1 MSDTLQFKVSSA
13 LKDLVGKDLIT
24 SDNVAIFELVKNSYD
39 AYANH
44 VIITFSEDKITIV
57 DNGKG
62 MSYADLRDKWLFLG
76 FSAKKDGTED
86 NSTDG
91 KQKSYRDKIKRYY
104 AGAKG
109 IGRFSCDRL
118 GRYLTITTQT
128 EGAPEAQQ
136 ISVDWSKFEDDQKK
150 EFSSID
156 VTHQSLVTLNVFP
169 NNSPHGTRIE
179 ISDLH
184 DEETPWTRKHI
195 LDLKRSLQKLINPFS
210 ETNDFLIEIVC
221 ERERANDEKQI
232 EKGIDY
238 DRDLVNGIL
247 RNSIVNILKLK
258 TTQVDVKVENGYIY
272 TTLSDRGV
280 DIYKIKETNI
290 DCSLIKNGAVTLSF
304 LNRAAKYN
312 FSRLMGVDSINY
324 GSVFLFRNGF
334 RILPYGETGD
344 DSWGIDF
351 RAQQGRAR
359 YLSSRDL
366 MGRVDVF
373 VENIGELKE
382 VSSRD
387 SGLVDSPMSRQVNE
401 LYWKCHKRLERY
413 VVGVLW
419 GEAFLKNEYY
429 RDNTKGDAARKELQ
443 RIDKDSDNPSYVI
456 GSSLGSKIDFVRLIK
471 VLSSDNNVEVIYYNT
486 ELANLVSSNFAPED
500 IKPQFISDLETIAE
514 RTGNTELINKIDDAK
529 RRIEELTREKV
540 EAERKASEAE
550 RLQWEAEEKA
560 RKAEEERRIAES
572 KAREEEE
579 RRRLAEIAKL
589 RAENEKAKSEIARL
603 QAEKKA
609 KEEEGKRR
617 QAEKEKEQVKKQNL
631 FLQSVD
637 SLDKDRIVKYHHDIR
652 LHASTIHNTISS
664 LIQKVNNKSL
674 SDEELRKMAERIK
687 RANNKVLSIAMFASK
702 ANFNTTGETLE
713 DDIIAY
719 IEQYVTQVLPDFY
732 EDIKF
737 HGIANGCKMVK
748 RFKPLEVS
756 LLIDNFV
763 SNSINAKARNFSVE
777 FSPMGDR
784 VKIDIIDDGKGW
796 SKEIDSRNVFD
807 KGVST
812 TSGSGLGL
820 YNAMQYIKTDLGGNI
835 FIDTNYNSG
844 IDGNPGAKI
853 QIIL

>member
-1 MSDTLQFKVSSA
+1 MSDTLQFKISSA
-13 LKDLVGKDLIT
+13 LKDLIGKDLIT

-44 VIITFSEDKITIV
+44 VVITFSENKITII

-62 MSYADLRDKWLFLG
+62 MSYSDLRDKWLFLG

-86 NSTDG
+86 SAED

-118 GRYLTITTQT
+118 GRLLTITTQT
-128 EGAPEAQQ
+128 ERAAKAEQ
-136 ISVDWSKFEDDQKK
+136 ISVDWSKFEVDQKK

-156 VTHQSLVTLNVFP
+156 VIHRSVVVSNMFP
-169 NNSPHGTRIE
+169 NNSSHGTKIE
-179 ISDLH
+179 ITDLH

-210 ETNDFLIEIVC
+210 EANDFLIEIVC
-221 ERERANDEKQI
+221 EREKENDEKLM

-238 DRDLVNGIL
+238 DREIVNGPL
-247 RNSIVNILKLK
+247 RNSIVGILKLK
-258 TTQVDVKVENGYIY
+258 TTQIDVKVKDGYIY
-272 TTLSDRGV
+272 STLSDRGV
-280 DIYKIKETNI
+280 DIYRIKEANV
-290 DCSLIKNGAVTLSF
+290 DCSLIKDGAVSLSF

-312 FSRLMGVDSINY
+312 FSKIMGVDSINF

-359 YLSSRDL
+359 YLGSRDL
-366 MGRVDVF
+366 MGRVDIY
-373 VENIGELKE
+373 VENISELKE

-387 SGLVDSPMSRQVNE
+387 SGLIDTPMSRQVNL
-401 LYWKCHKRLERY
+401 LYWKIHKRLERY

-429 RDNTKGDAARKELQ
+429 KDNIKGDAARKELQ
-443 RIDKDSDNPSYVI
+443 RIDKDSEDPSYVI
-456 GSSLGSKIDFVRLIK
+456 ESSLGSKIDFVRLIK
-471 VLSSDNNVEVIYYNT
+471 VLSSDNNVEVLYYNT

-514 RTGNTELINKIDDAK
+514 RTGNTDLINKIEDAK
-529 RRIEELTREKV
+529 KRIEELTRLKV
-540 EAERKASEAE
+540 EAERKAAEAE
-550 RLQWEAEEKA
+550 RLQREAEEK
-560 RKAEEERRIAES
+560 RRIAEA
-572 KAREEEE
+572 KAQEEEE
-579 RRRLAEIAKL
+579 RRRQAEIAKL

-609 KEEEGKRR
+609 KEEEGKRK

-652 LHASTIHNTISS
+652 LHASTIQNTISK
-664 LIQKVNNKSL
+664 LIQKVKNKSL
-674 SDEELRKMAERIK
+674 SEEELHKMVERIS

-702 ANFNTTGETLE
+702 ASFNTTGETLE
-713 DDIIAY
+713 DDIVAY

-737 HGIANGCKMVK
+737 HGETNGCKLLK
-748 RFKPLEVS
+748 KFKPLEVS

-763 SNSINAKARNFSVE
+763 SNSINAKARNFWVVTTSVNN
-777 FSPMGDR
+777 R
-784 VKIDIIDDGKGW
+784 IVIDIIDDGKGW
-796 SKEIDSRNVFD
+796 SKELDSLNFFD

-820 YNAMQYIKTDLGGNI
+820 YNAMQYIKSDLKGSI
-835 FIDTNYNSG
+835 SIDTNYNSG
-844 IDGNPGAKI
+844 VDGNPGAKI

>member
-86 NSTDG
+86 NSTDV

-128 EGAPEAQQ
+128 EGATEAQQ

-169 NNSPHGTRIE
+169 NNSLHGTRIE
-179 ISDLH
+179 ITDLH

-221 ERERANDEKQI
+221 EREKANDEKQI

-247 RNSIVNILKLK
+247 RNSIVKILKLK

-419 GEAFLKNEYY
+419 GESFLKNEYY
-429 RDNTKGDAARKELQ
+429 RDNAKGDAARKELQ

-550 RLQWEAEEKA
+550 RLQQEAEEKA

-572 KAREEEE
+572 KAHEEEE

-589 RAENEKAKSEIARL
+589 RTENEKAKSEIARL

-609 KEEEGKRR
+609 KEEEEKRR
-617 QAEKEKEQVKKQNL
+617 QVEKEKEQVKKQNL

-777 FSPMGDR
+777 FSSMGDR

-796 SKEIDSRNVFD
+796 SKEIESRNVFD

-835 FIDTNYNSG
+835 FIDTNYDSG

>member
-1 MSDTLQFKVSSA
+1 MSDTLQFKISSA
-13 LKDLVGKDLIT
+13 LKDLIGKDLIT

-44 VIITFSEDKITIV
+44 VVITFSENKITII

-62 MSYADLRDKWLFLG
+62 MSYSDLRDKWLFLG

-86 NSTDG
+86 SAED

-118 GRYLTITTQT
+118 GRLLTITTQT
-128 EGAPEAQQ
+128 ERAAKAEQ
-136 ISVDWSKFEDDQKK
+136 ISVDWSKFEVDQKK

-156 VTHQSLVTLNVFP
+156 VIHRSVVVSNMFP
-169 NNSPHGTRIE
+169 NNSSHGTKIE
-179 ISDLH
+179 ITDLH

-210 ETNDFLIEIVC
+210 EANDFLIEIVC
-221 ERERANDEKQI
+221 EREKENDEKLM

-238 DRDLVNGIL
+238 DREIVNGPL
-247 RNSIVNILKLK
+247 RNSIVGILKLK
-258 TTQVDVKVENGYIY
+258 TTQIDVKVKDGYIY
-272 TTLSDRGV
+272 STLSDRGV
-280 DIYKIKETNI
+280 DIYRIKEANV
-290 DCSLIKNGAVTLSF
+290 DCSLIKDGAVSLSF

-312 FSRLMGVDSINY
+312 FSKIMGVDSINF

-359 YLSSRDL
+359 YLGSRDL
-366 MGRVDVF
+366 MGRVDIY
-373 VENIGELKE
+373 VENISELKE

-387 SGLVDSPMSRQVNE
+387 SGLIDTPMSRQVNL
-401 LYWKCHKRLERY
+401 LYWKIHKRLERY

-429 RDNTKGDAARKELQ
+429 KDNIKGDAARKELQ
-443 RIDKDSDNPSYVI
+443 RIDKDSEDPSYVI
-456 GSSLGSKIDFVRLIK
+456 ESSLGSKIDFVRLIK
-471 VLSSDNNVEVIYYNT
+471 VLSSDNNVEVLYYNT

-514 RTGNTELINKIDDAK
+514 RTGNTDLINKIEDAK
-529 RRIEELTREKV
+529 KRIEELTRLKV
-540 EAERKASEAE
+540 EAERKAAEAE
-550 RLQWEAEEKA
+550 RLQREAEEK
-560 RKAEEERRIAES
+560 RRIAEA
-572 KAREEEE
+572 KAQEEEE
-579 RRRLAEIAKL
+579 RRRQAEIAKL

-609 KEEEGKRR
+609 KEEEGKRK

-652 LHASTIHNTISS
+652 LHASTIQNTISK
-664 LIQKVNNKSL
+664 LIQKVKNKSL
-674 SDEELRKMAERIK
+674 SEEELHKMVERIS

-713 DDIIAY
+713 DDIVAY

-737 HGIANGCKMVK
+737 HGETNGCKLLK
-748 RFKPLEVS
+748 KFKPLEVS

-763 SNSINAKARNFSVE
+763 SNSINAKARNFWVVTTSVNN
-777 FSPMGDR
+777 R
-784 VKIDIIDDGKGW
+784 IVIDIIDDGKGW
-796 SKEIDSRNVFD
+796 SKELDSLNFFD

-820 YNAMQYIKTDLGGNI
+820 YNAMQYIKSDLKGSI
-835 FIDTNYNSG
+835 SIDTNYNSG
-844 IDGNPGAKI
+844 VDGNPGAKI

>member
-1 MSDTLQFKVSSA
+1 MSDTLQFKISSA
-13 LKDLVGKDLIT
+13 LKDLIGKDLIT

-39 AYANH
+39 AYANY
-44 VIITFSEDKITIV
+44 VVITFSENKITII

-62 MSYADLRDKWLFLG
+62 MSYSDLRDKWLFLG

-86 NSTDG
+86 SAED

-118 GRYLTITTQT
+118 GRLLTITTQT
-128 EGAPEAQQ
+128 ERAAKAEQ
-136 ISVDWSKFEDDQKK
+136 ISVDWSKFEVDQKK

-156 VTHQSLVTLNVFP
+156 VIHRSVVVSNMFP
-169 NNSPHGTRIE
+169 NNSSHGTKIE
-179 ISDLH
+179 ITDLH

-210 ETNDFLIEIVC
+210 EANDFLIEIVC
-221 ERERANDEKQI
+221 EREKENDEKLM

-238 DRDLVNGIL
+238 DREIVNGPL
-247 RNSIVNILKLK
+247 RNSIVGILKLK
-258 TTQVDVKVENGYIY
+258 TTQIDVKVKDGYIY
-272 TTLSDRGV
+272 STLSDRGV
-280 DIYKIKETNI
+280 DIYRIKEANV
-290 DCSLIKNGAVTLSF
+290 DCSLIKDGAVSLSF

-312 FSRLMGVDSINY
+312 FSKIMGVDSINF

-359 YLSSRDL
+359 YLGSRDL
-366 MGRVDVF
+366 MGRVDIY
-373 VENIGELKE
+373 VENISELKE

-387 SGLVDSPMSRQVNE
+387 SGLIDTPMSRQVNL
-401 LYWKCHKRLERY
+401 LYWKIHKRLERY

-429 RDNTKGDAARKELQ
+429 KDNIKGDAARKELQ
-443 RIDKDSDNPSYVI
+443 RIDKDSEDPSYVI
-456 GSSLGSKIDFVRLIK
+456 ESSLGSKIDFVRLIK
-471 VLSSDNNVEVIYYNT
+471 VLSSDNNVEVLYYNT

-514 RTGNTELINKIDDAK
+514 RTGNTDLINKIEDAK
-529 RRIEELTREKV
+529 KRIEELTRLKV
-540 EAERKASEAE
+540 EAERKAAEAE
-550 RLQWEAEEKA
+550 RLQREAEEK
-560 RKAEEERRIAES
+560 RRIAEA
-572 KAREEEE
+572 KAQEEEE
-579 RRRLAEIAKL
+579 RRRQAEIAKL

-609 KEEEGKRR
+609 KEEEGKRK

-652 LHASTIHNTISS
+652 LHASTIQNTISK
-664 LIQKVNNKSL
+664 LIQKVKNKSL
-674 SDEELRKMAERIK
+674 SEEELHKMVERIS

-713 DDIIAY
+713 DDIVAY

-737 HGIANGCKMVK
+737 HGETNGCKLLK
-748 RFKPLEVS
+748 KFKPLEVS

-763 SNSINAKARNFSVE
+763 SNSINAKARNFWVVTTSVNN
-777 FSPMGDR
+777 R
-784 VKIDIIDDGKGW
+784 IVIDIIDDGKGW
-796 SKEIDSRNVFD
+796 SKELDSLNFFD

-820 YNAMQYIKTDLGGNI
+820 YNAMQYIKSDLKGSI
-835 FIDTNYNSG
+835 SIDTNYNSG
-844 IDGNPGAKI
+844 VDGNPGAKI